1 MVNINLPNDY
11 KTATHSTSL
20 SGSSYSSGAS
30 LSNVNIDASLTRVI
44 EAQQQKIKNLQQQLA
59 KFNQAKYKMLPANA
73 SRGKNVI
80 RMSKKVSMTAT
91 DQINQQ
97 TVGLY
102 LREAVWPSNKMLP
115 KKNGASGGRK
125 EIVFVK

>member
-20 SGSSYSSGAS
+20 SGSSYSSGAP
-30 LSNVNIDASLTRVI
+30 LSNINIDPFLARVI
-44 EAQQQKIKNLQQQLA
+44 EAQQQKIKNLQEQLA
-59 KFNQAKYKMLPANA
+59 EYNQAKYKTLPANA

-80 RMSKKVSMTAT
+80 PTSKKVSMTAT

-97 TVGLY
+97 TVDRIYVKPFGHQT
-102 LREAVWPSNKMLP
+102 RCRQ
-115 KKNGASGGRK
+115 KNGASGGRK
-125 EIVFVK
+125 KIVFVK